1 MTARRL
7 PPYARPIADARAR
20 GLIPRSL
27 GGVHLTFTL
36 DWRERR
42 TGGAGR
48 VVLPDDPGTYD
59 LRFVAGLDVR
69 VSFTEADAHRVP
81 TAIDALFSAGA
92 RLVELVNLTLMDDKA
107 PRERWLSVLTRE
119 AMRHAA

>member
-1 MTARRL
+1 MNARRL

-20 GLIPRSL
+20 GLTPRRL

-36 DWRERR
+36 NWRERR

-48 VVLPDDPGTYD
+48 VVLPGDPGAYD

-69 VSFTEADAHRVP
+69 VAFATDDADRVP
-81 TAIDALFSAGA
+81 AAIDALFSAGA
-92 RLVELVNLTLMDDKA
+92 RLVELVNLTLIDDKA

-119 AMRHAA
+119 VMRYAA